1 MEIWFI
7 KNKNKESIVGKN
19 VGKKCICNTCSN
31 SNSKSS
37 SICWFLYCCS
47 FMSFTFILFQC
58 NKFIIKKNKHVKLQ
72 LFCVANIVLLKNIP
86 QFIIQIYYI
95 TTTSSEHFTENDVI
109 QLCFSVLPIIGRT
122 NRCLSQIKMTSSS
135 KYTASVCGSI
145 TTKCEQ
151 EIGNNI
157 MKRINAKNYKD
168 KKPTANAT
176 TPSGTHGTNCASLVS
191 VSISSNHSSHHNN
204 YHSDSRE
211 IRYVRLFCNK
221 RIAHCMD
228 YAVKFKLSDDLDRY
242 QTLISSEVHFVES
255 FPATSSL
262 RVHYEFRFFSN
273 IDDVITDEDFTRC
286 IPTINAVTWM
296 KRIRVMIIVIR
307 RKRKAT
313 MICLNN
319 NSKDSDVYRHFVQ
332 QQECGWK
339 ITTTSFVLSIFLF
352 FLLVFVDLKKIQCFV
367 NIINVN

>member
-1 MEIWFI
+1 MKTINT
-7 KNKNKESIVGKN
+7 KNN
-19 VGKKCICNTCSN
+19 
-31 SNSKSS
+31 
-37 SICWFLYCCS
+37 
-47 FMSFTFILFQC
+47 
-58 NKFIIKKNKHVKLQ
+58 
-72 LFCVANIVLLKNIP
+72 
-86 QFIIQIYYI
+86 
-95 TTTSSEHFTENDVI
+95 
-109 QLCFSVLPIIGRT
+109 
-122 NRCLSQIKMTSSS
+122 
-135 KYTASVCGSI
+135 
-145 TTKCEQ
+145 
-151 EIGNNI
+151 
-157 MKRINAKNYKD
+157 KD
-168 KKPTANAT
+168 KKPTANAA
-176 TPSGTHGTNCASLVS
+176 TPSGTHETNCASLVS
-191 VSISSNHSSHHNN
+191 VSINSNHSIHYNN

-211 IRYVRLFCNK
+211 IRYVSLFCNK

-228 YAVKFKLSDDLDRY
+228 CAVKFKLSEDLDRY
-242 QTLISSEVHFVES
+242 QTLISTAVYFVES

-339 ITTTSFVLSIFLF
+339 ITSFVLSMFLF
-352 FLLVFVDLKKIQCFV
+352 FLLVFVDVKNSMFCQYYKCKLIMKTCCWPLFMKKCC
-367 NIINVN
+367 